1 MQQTEKKKAKNLSI
15 NLLICGG
22 DISLDIKK
30 PRRYLICL
38 VD

>member
-1 MQQTEKKKAKNLSI
+1 MQQPGKKAKNLGI

-22 DISLDIKK
+22 DISLDVKK
-30 PRRYLICL
+30 PRRYFICL